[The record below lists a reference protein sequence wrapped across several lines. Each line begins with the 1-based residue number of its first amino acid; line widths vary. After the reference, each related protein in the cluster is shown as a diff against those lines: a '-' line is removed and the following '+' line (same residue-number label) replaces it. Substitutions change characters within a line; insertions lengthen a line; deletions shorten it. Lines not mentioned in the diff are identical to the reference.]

1 MVERDGER
9 RRAAAR
15 PLLAYA
21 PEFLVPVP
29 SARATED
36 NDEEREHQRRREELL
51 RRKQDLLDAEA
62 SERVDPKADMQGR
75 MNAVREALQ
84 ANLDGAPIKTQP
96 APAAPHQPS
105 SRNLKSRYN
114 CHAASVAGGF
124 WRVSQCWAELSEP
137 HMLFWSRPNIARQHP
152 CRFSR
157 RSGGV
162 KLPRMLCLSAPHR
175 WRALNVQPI
184 SAPLHFWR
192 NCTFA

>member
-29 SARATED
+29 SVRATEG

-84 ANLDGAPIKTQP
+84 ANLDGAPIKTQS
-96 APAAPHQPS
+96 APAAPTSTIVPKLEKPLQLP
-105 SRNLKSRYN
+105 RRRRRW
-114 CHAASVAGGF
+114 GF

-152 CRFSR
+152 CRFS
-157 RSGGV
+157 
-162 KLPRMLCLSAPHR
+162 A
-175 WRALNVQPI
+175 RA
-184 SAPLHFWR
+184 AER
-192 NCTFA
+192 NCLECRA